1 VFAGSGDREPN
12 HPTRRVLMI
21 ACAFP
26 PTGGPGVQRSAK
38 FAKYLPRF
46 GWLPTVW
53 TADHIEG
60 LPRDRSLLEDL
71 PDAVD
76 VRTCGAGGALRA
88 ARHVVRGFVE
98 RSDGSGAAGIVSRFA
113 SAIDWRMGAK
123 IAAALPDDHVGWAHR
138 SLRPLLRLIRG
149 AGFDAIFS
157 TFSPGSNH
165 LLALELKHRTG
176 LPWVADFRDLWTDDY
191 CYAEQSS
198 ARRAAHLRLQQ
209 KTLET
214 ADAVL
219 GVSERQT
226 EILASHVRPE
236 MRHKFTTITNGFDPA
251 DFPEPGPGVTRS
263 ERFTL
268 AHVGRFDR
276 WRTSGALFA
285 GLRRFA
291 ASLGPMRDQMRLR
304 IVGHAG
310 PATRE
315 TTRATG
321 ISCTFDGYVAHAEAI
336 AAMRSADALLLTA
349 PAGPNGASVIRA
361 KLFEYLAARRPILLL
376 GPRAGACERI
386 VLGCRAGLSVE
397 FDDGAIATALHRLFD
412 GWKARSPLHGCNP
425 ESLAGYSRIHLT
437 GRLASLLDRVVDEQP
452 HSVGAESRCTSG
464 RSAAYVP

>member
-1 VFAGSGDREPN
+1 MSAGSGDREPSD
-12 HPTRRVLMI
+12 PTRRLLMI

-38 FAKYLPRF
+38 FAKYLPRH
-46 GWLPTVW
+46 GWLPLVW

-60 LPRDRSLLEDL
+60 LPRDHSLLEDL
-71 PDAVD
+71 PHAVD
-76 VRTCGAGGALRA
+76 IRTCGAGGGLRA
-88 ARHVVRGFVE
+88 VRHVVRGFVE

-149 AGFDAIFS
+149 ARFDAIYS

-165 LLALELKHRTG
+165 LLALELTRRTG

-198 ARRAAHLRLQQ
+198 ARRAGHLRLQQ

-214 ADAVL
+214 ADVVV
-219 GVSERQT
+219 GVSNRQT
-226 EILASHVRPE
+226 EILANHVRPE
-236 MRHKFTTITNGFDPA
+236 MRHKFTTITNGFDPT
-251 DFPEPGPGVTRS
+251 DFPEPGPGAASS

-285 GLRRFA
+285 GLSRFA
-291 ASLGPMRDQMRLR
+291 ESLGPKRDRVLLH

-315 TTRATG
+315 ATRATG
-321 ISCTFDGYVAHAEAI
+321 LPCAFDGYVSHAEAI

-349 PAGPNGASVIRA
+349 PAGPNGESVIRA

-376 GPRAGACERI
+376 GPRGGACERI
-386 VLGCRAGLSVE
+386 VLGCNAGLSVE
-397 FDDGAIATALHRLFD
+397 FDDGAIATALRRLFD
-412 GWKARSPLHGCNP
+412 AWEAGSPLGGCDP
-425 ESLAGYSRIHLT
+425 QELDPYSRIRLA
-437 GRLASLLDRVVDEQP
+437 GRLASLLDRLVDEKAC
-452 HSVGAESRCTSG
+452 SDGAEQEQP
-464 RSAAYVP
+464 AACVP